1 MVKTLKS
8 EKKKAPV
15 AALEPEVDIP
25 VRGGAAVKRKMTEV
39 INEMCKS
46 DAGRAILETAAE
58 NGYELRFDKNAVN
71 EGIFGYADPCEECC
85 ALNPENSLAEN
96 IATLAHELR
105 HAYQFTYE
113 KLTDLEGYE
122 YDTKTLMHRDRIMEA
137 DAESY
142 GCLVAWELK
151 EQGNDACWKDFKAE
165 FPEITD
171 SFEAAYKETGDI
183 NQARTA
189 AFKGW
194 YDNADRRDSYDEG
207 MVQEI
212 EGTSPR
218 SFNKKLK
225 SVSAAKF
232 VKAFCT
238 DPESGENYF
247 TDDPSILESGKYTAL
262 YEDMKDRIVA
272 QHQKREALSGH
283 IPDKTIAGIETQ
295 KRPAAKLENNA
306 RAVSAKAKEAALASR
321 QKHAAKQI
329 KQQKKPS
336 LTTAALLHKKNKTR

>member
-1 MVKTLKS
+1 MVKSLKGS
-8 EKKKAPV
+8 EKKSFHAV
-15 AALEPEVDIP
+15 QEPEVDIP
-25 VRGGAAVKRKMTEV
+25 IRGNAAAKAKMINV

-46 DAGRAILETAAE
+46 DAGRVILETAAE
-58 NGYELRFDKNAVN
+58 NGYELKFDKQAEK

-85 ALNPENSLAEN
+85 ALNPNNSVAEN

-113 KLTDLEGYE
+113 NLTDIECYE
-122 YDTKTLMHRDRIMEA
+122 YDTRSVMHKDRIMEA

-165 FPEITD
+165 FPEITN
-171 SFEAAYKETGDI
+171 SFETAYKETGDI

-194 YDNADRRDSYDEG
+194 YDNADRRDTYDEG
-207 MVQEI
+207 LLFEI
-212 EGTSPR
+212 EETSPK
-218 SFNKKLK
+218 SFLKKLK

-232 VKAFCT
+232 VKAFCS
-238 DPESGENYF
+238 DPETGDNYF
-247 TDDPSILESGKYTAL
+247 TDDPKILETGKYTAL
-262 YEDMKDRIVA
+262 YEDMKDRLTA
-272 QHQKREALSGH
+272 HHQKREALPGR

-295 KRPAAKLENNA
+295 KRPSLKKENNA
-306 RAVSAKAKEAALASR
+306 RAVSTEAKTVALASR
-321 QKHAAKQI
+321 QKQAAAQI
-329 KQQKKPS
+329 RRQKKPT
-336 LTTAALLHKKNKTR
+336 LTTATLLNKKNKTR